1 MCPMC
6 LTTAALIAASLT
18 STGGLAAIAIRKFG
32 AKNTLDNNPASTP
45 SKLSRKKNGA
55 GEIVSNR
62 SEIVPS

>member
-32 AKNTLDNNPASTP
+32 AKNAEDDYPASTP
-45 SKLSRKKNGA
+45 PKLSR
-55 GEIVSNR
+55 
-62 SEIVPS
+62 